1 MPMHNRTI
9 RRLAAAGAT
18 AALAVTFNAAAA
30 GAAAPDTGVVRQ
42 FTAPLTD
49 LQPGVD
55 DPLDGAT
62 AKLIMIEHASSTTFV
77 LIVTGVDPAAAGQ
90 TYGAHLHVGPSVARD
105 RAAAGPHY
113 NVSVIEHWTT
123 PKVSDQTEVWLDVTI
138 NAAGIGVS
146 TTTVPFVP
154 EPGVR
159 SVVLHAEPTAPTG
172 SAGPRLECLPVVWS

>member
-1 MPMHNRTI
+1 MRNRTI

-18 AALAVTFNAAAA
+18 AALAVTFNAATA
-30 GAAAPDTGVVRQ
+30 GAATPDTGLVRQ

-62 AKLIMIEHASSTTFV
+62 AQLTIIEHAGSTTFV

-90 TYGAHLHVGPSVARD
+90 TYGAHLHVGPCIAGAG
-105 RAAAGPHY
+105 AAAGPHY
-113 NVSVIEHWTT
+113 NQSTVEGAAPPIVN
-123 PKVSDQTEVWLDVTI
+123 DRTEVWLDVTI
-138 NAAGIGVS
+138 NAAGVGVS

-159 SVVLHAEPTAPTG
+159 SVVLHAEETAPSG
-172 SAGPRLECLPVVWS
+172 SAGARLECLPVVWS

>member
-1 MPMHNRTI
+1 MHNRTI

-30 GAAAPDTGVVRQ
+30 GAAPPDRREVRQ

-49 LQPGVD
+49 LLSGVD
-55 DPLDGAT
+55 DRLDGAT
-62 AKLIMIEHASSTTFV
+62 ARLIMIESAGSTTFV
-77 LIVTGVDPAAAGQ
+77 LIVTGVDPAAAGE
-90 TYGAHLHVGPSVARD
+90 TYGAHLHVGPCVAGD
-105 RAAAGPHY
+105 GPAAGPHY
-113 NVSVIEHWTT
+113 NLSVIEEWTT
-123 PKVSDQTEVWLDVTI
+123 PKVSDETEVWLDVTI
-138 NAAGIGVS
+138 NAGGVGVS

-159 SVVLHAEPTAPTG
+159 SVVLHAEATAPSG

>member
-1 MPMHNRTI
+1 MHSRTI
-9 RRLAAAGAT
+9 CRLVAAAVT
-18 AALAVTFNAAAA
+18 AALVVTFNAAVA
-30 GAAAPDTGVVRQ
+30 GAATDDRGLVGQ

-62 AKLIMIEHASSTTFV
+62 ARLIMVEHAGSTTFV
-77 LIVTGVDPAAAGQ
+77 LIVTDVDPAAAGQ
-90 TYGAHLHVGPSVARD
+90 TYGAHLHVGPCVAGD
-105 RAAAGPHY
+105 GAAAGPHY
-113 NVSVIEHWTT
+113 NVSVIEDWTT
-123 PKVSDQTEVWLDVTI
+123 PEVSDETEVWLDVTI
-138 NAAGIGVS
+138 NAAGVGLS

-159 SVVLHAEPTAPTG
+159 SVVLHAEATAPGG